1 MWPVQKLLKP
11 AYDLVSNHIYCGVH
25 KTMIIQLP
33 VMTAVLEK
41 NDDLCPSGKAEDNN
55 KIIIEKVN
63 LLCTSLK

>member
-1 MWPVQKLLKP
+1 
-11 AYDLVSNHIYCGVH
+11 
-25 KTMIIQLP
+25 MIIQLP